1 MGLLRARP
9 FPRKQPVSLQTGRD
23 RARPLQDTF
32 PNIKSADRTLPA
44 AGRDGSSKQ
53 CAGIYRRSLVGGL
66 RPQAPV
72 RTDATAPVLLS
83 RLRRLRVGT
92 NSTPLRPP
100 DGGHPLHFVV
110 PPFPTQPASLGLRGG
125 PIMQGEKKSSPR
137 LLLAATIFLF
147 LRHAQ
152 NPIHV
157 VFGSEQFYH
166 FFSCLLVL
174 WIPLFVLCLQ
184 HGILE
189 LST

>member
-1 MGLLRARP
+1 MLWGWY
-9 FPRKQPVSLQTGRD
+9 
-23 RARPLQDTF
+23 
-32 PNIKSADRTLPA
+32 
-44 AGRDGSSKQ
+44 GSSGKQ
-53 CAGIYRRSLVGGL
+53 CPGIYRRSLVGGL

-72 RTDATAPVLLS
+72 RTGATAPVLLS

-157 VFGSEQFYH
+157 VFGSE
-166 FFSCLLVL
+166 
-174 WIPLFVLCLQ
+174 
-184 HGILE
+184 
-189 LST
+189 